1 MTRFILSV
9 VFAAQIVL
17 TLGAPTA
24 LLPFVDPTLLGG
36 SLLDDAGGGLGEPLN
51 VRLCCVILLYCTMS
65 YRVIKL
71 ILQVIISGL
80 SSADVLTDD
89 GFTNFARAAGMYAS
103 SYTSPPARFLS
114 ELTTF
119 TAVLGQ
125 LNAWVFTSGLLRV
138 RIWAMGTAQ

>member
-1 MTRFILSV
+1 MSRLILSV

-51 VRLCCVILLYCTMS
+51 VRLYYVILLYFTMS
-65 YRVIKL
+65 YRIIKL

-80 SSADVLTDD
+80 SSAGVLTDD
-89 GFTNFARAAGMYAS
+89 GFTNFARAAGMHVS
-103 SYTSPPARFLS
+103 SYTLPSSVFLS
-114 ELTTF
+114 EITTRS
-119 TAVLGQ
+119 AISGQ
-125 LNAWVFTSGLLRV
+125 PNAWVFISGLPRV